1 MLHESALSRRFEA
14 GVVHG
19 IFAPEQPQRRSGGRT
34 VMDNLQ
40 ATSIRTPTHLWVVGA
55 IGLLWNSFGC
65 VDYTMTKI
73 DTAAYLASMGMGTAE
88 VTYMESLPA
97 WLSAFWALGV
107 WGSLLG
113 SILLLLRSRHAVTA
127 FAASLAGLVVSQ
139 TFQYLGTVL
148 PPSMHSPAMYAM
160 SAVIWI
166 ALLFQFWYA
175 RRMRAA
181 GVLR

>member
-1 MLHESALSRRFEA
+1 MLHESALSRRFED

-19 IFAPEQPQRRSGGRT
+19 IFAPEQPQRRSGGRAI
-34 VMDNLQ
+34 MENLQ
-40 ATSIRTPTHLWVVGA
+40 ATSVRTPTHLWAVGV
-55 IGLLWNSFGC
+55 ISLLWNSFGC

-73 DTAAYLASMGMGTAE
+73 DAAGYLASMGMGATELA
-88 VTYMESLPA
+88 YMESLPA

-113 SILLLLRSRHAVTA
+113 SVLLLMRSRHAVTA
-127 FAASLAGLVVSQ
+127 FAASLLGLVVSQ
-139 TFQYLGTVL
+139 VYQYLGTAM

-166 ALLFQFWYA
+166 GLLFFLWYS
-175 RRMRAA
+175 RRMAAA